1 MSLCFLKQLFSIIAR
16 HVPTTRKLRVC
27 ESGVSAY
34 AMRGSVGGMLPWAMR
49 ALALCSAAGCLG
61 YMVSNRPTPAV
72 PREERRDPCLR
83 LDERDKDELEIQQ
96 ETPSWVFLSFH
107 RFRCSVFMGFSQRC
121 LSVHTIYNMSRS
133 QGCFTSRTTHTNI
146 PHNICLK

>member
-1 MSLCFLKQLFSIIAR
+1 
-16 HVPTTRKLRVC
+16 
-27 ESGVSAY
+27 
-34 AMRGSVGGMLPWAMR
+34 MRGSVGGMLPWAMR

-96 ETPSWVFLSFH
+96 ETPSWVFLSFIA
-107 RFRCSVFMGFSQRC
+107 FDVLFLWVSVNAVFLSTLYITCPALRAASQVGQ
-121 LSVHTIYNMSRS
+121 LTLTYHTTYA
-133 QGCFTSRTTHTNI
+133 
-146 PHNICLK
+146 